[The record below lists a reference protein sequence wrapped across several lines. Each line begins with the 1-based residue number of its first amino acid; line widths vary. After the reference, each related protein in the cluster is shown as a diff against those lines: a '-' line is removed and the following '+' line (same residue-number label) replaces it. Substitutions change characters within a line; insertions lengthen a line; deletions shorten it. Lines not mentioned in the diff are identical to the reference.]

1 MATPQVSVY
10 LKLADKNTGASA
22 SILRQKEYYDSL
34 AENYERNGMT
44 KEAEVFFGV
53 AEELATLQKQ
63 IFGKSKKQKVLRENS
78 K

>member
-1 MATPQVSVY
+1 MTTPQISVY
-10 LKLADKNTGASA
+10 LNSADNNSGANA

-34 AENYERNGMT
+34 AENYERKGM
-44 KEAEVFFGV
+44 KREAEVFSDV

-63 IFGKSKKQKVLRENS
+63 IFGKSQNRKGLRN